1 MNKGKHTSIK
11 MFWEAEC
18 NRAVGK
24 TSVWVGGICLHLQLI
39 FFNSRNVGKKKV
51 CSVRYFLSK

>member
-24 TSVWVGGICLHLQLI
+24 SSMWVGGIWLHL
-39 FFNSRNVGKKKV
+39 
-51 CSVRYFLSK
+51 

>member
-11 MFWEAEC
+11 VFLEAEC

-24 TSVWVGGICLHLQLI
+24 SSMWVGGIWLHL
-39 FFNSRNVGKKKV
+39 
-51 CSVRYFLSK
+51 